1 MKFPFRISLN
11 NYVHFTEPTR
21 SRRTP
26 TSVAINMFVVT
37 TIVCYIIIII
47 IIGEIDY
54 RKNYPRKYVNN
65 IVT

>member
-1 MKFPFRISLN
+1 
-11 NYVHFTEPTR
+11 
-21 SRRTP
+21 
-26 TSVAINMFVVT
+26 MFVVT

-65 IVT
+65 IVTWWCDSSDEKYNIDASTPHTVITQKQ

>member
-1 MKFPFRISLN
+1 MKFPIRTSLN
-11 NYVHFTEPTR
+11 NYAHFTEPTR

-26 TSVAINMFVVT
+26 TSVAIIMFVVT
-37 TIVCYIIIII
+37 TIAGYIIII

-65 IVT
+65 IVM